1 MTKRI
6 FQSICFVTAAV
17 LLAALV
23 LIMGILYEYF
33 SDNQMDQ
40 LKKQT
45 ELAAKAVE
53 ALASVEDRSAYLNNL
68 DVGDGRITW
77 IDPEGTVLFDNKKSS
92 AEMENHLDREEIKE
106 ALETGTGVSSRYSTT
121 LMERQLYCARRLS
134 DGTVLRVSGSQLT
147 WWSLILGMLRPI
159 LIVIALA
166 LGISLYLAFR
176 LSRMIVKPLN
186 EMNLDHPKTEN
197 IYKELEPFVDRIT
210 VQQKQ
215 LRAQASELEQK
226 KSEFEAATKN
236 MTEGIVLLNDRG
248 VILSIN
254 DAASALLGISNYC
267 IGKDLML
274 FNNSFDIQEL
284 LRISEE
290 GQHCEKSITI
300 GSADYQFNASPVFQG
315 GKVTGIAL
323 IIFDITEKE
332 KSEQIRREF
341 TANVTHELKTPLQ
354 SISGY
359 AELLSNGM
367 VKEQDIPEFAKKI
380 HGEAKRM
387 ISLVDDIIRLSH
399 LDEGA
404 SDMPKEQTDLFE
416 LAKATVRILEP
427 IAKEADVTL
436 RLKGVSAQLYGIPQ
450 LLSGILYNLCD
461 NAIKY
466 NKKGGKVTLTVEDLP
481 DCVRLTCAD
490 TGIGIPAEQ
499 KERIF
504 ERFYRVNKS
513 RSKEVGGT
521 GLGLSIVKHAAR
533 LHGAEIEVQSVLD
546 KGTTVLVRF
555 PKKEDRKEKPN
566 DL

>member
-1 MTKRI
+1 
-6 FQSICFVTAAV
+6 
-17 LLAALV
+17 
-23 LIMGILYEYF
+23 
-33 SDNQMDQ
+33 
-40 LKKQT
+40 
-45 ELAAKAVE
+45 
-53 ALASVEDRSAYLNNL
+53 
-68 DVGDGRITW
+68 
-77 IDPEGTVLFDNKKSS
+77 
-92 AEMENHLDREEIKE
+92 
-106 ALETGTGVSSRYSTT
+106 
-121 LMERQLYCARRLS
+121 MERQLYCARRLS

-147 WWSLILGMLRPI
+147 WWSLMLGMLRPI

-341 TANVTHELKTPLQ
+341 TANVSHELKTPLQ

-436 RLKGVSAQLYGIPQ
+436 CLKGVSAQLYGIPQ

>member
-176 LSRMIVKPLN
+176 LSKMIVKPLN

-210 VQQKQ
+210 VQQSSCGHRPPNWSRKKAN
-215 LRAQASELEQK
+215 LR
-226 KSEFEAATKN
+226 
-236 MTEGIVLLNDRG
+236 
-248 VILSIN
+248 
-254 DAASALLGISNYC
+254 
-267 IGKDLML
+267 
-274 FNNSFDIQEL
+274 
-284 LRISEE
+284 
-290 GQHCEKSITI
+290 
-300 GSADYQFNASPVFQG
+300 PPP
-315 GKVTGIAL
+315 
-323 IIFDITEKE
+323 
-332 KSEQIRREF
+332 
-341 TANVTHELKTPLQ
+341 KT
-354 SISGY
+354 
-359 AELLSNGM
+359 
-367 VKEQDIPEFAKKI
+367 
-380 HGEAKRM
+380 
-387 ISLVDDIIRLSH
+387 
-399 LDEGA
+399 
-404 SDMPKEQTDLFE
+404 
-416 LAKATVRILEP
+416 
-427 IAKEADVTL
+427 
-436 RLKGVSAQLYGIPQ
+436 
-450 LLSGILYNLCD
+450 
-461 NAIKY
+461 
-466 NKKGGKVTLTVEDLP
+466 
-481 DCVRLTCAD
+481 
-490 TGIGIPAEQ
+490 
-499 KERIF
+499 
-504 ERFYRVNKS
+504 
-513 RSKEVGGT
+513 
-521 GLGLSIVKHAAR
+521 
-533 LHGAEIEVQSVLD
+533 
-546 KGTTVLVRF
+546 
-555 PKKEDRKEKPN
+555 
-566 DL
+566 

>member
-77 IDPEGTVLFDNKKSS
+77 IDSEGAVLFDNKKSS

-226 KSEFEAATKN
+226 KSEFEAATQN

-254 DAASALLGISNYC
+254 NAASALLGISNYC

-341 TANVTHELKTPLQ
+341 TANVSHELKTPLQ

-436 RLKGVSAQLYGIPQ
+436 CLKGVSAQLYGIPQ